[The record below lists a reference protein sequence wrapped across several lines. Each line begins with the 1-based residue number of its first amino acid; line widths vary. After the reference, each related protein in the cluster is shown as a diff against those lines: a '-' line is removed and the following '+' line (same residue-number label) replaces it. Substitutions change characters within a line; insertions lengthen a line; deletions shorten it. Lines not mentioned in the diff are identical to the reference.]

1 MPSTPERP
9 CLIFAERDGPLLVEG
24 PVTVTGSDGRAVTSH
39 RFMVA
44 ICTCGL
50 SGTHPWCDTTHRRR
64 HHRDEDAGGAD
75 GSGP

>member
-1 MPSTPERP
+1 M
-9 CLIFAERDGPLLVEG
+9 EG
-24 PVTVTGSDGRAVTSH
+24 PVTVTGADGRAVTSH

-64 HHRDEDAGGAD
+64 HRDEDAGAD